1 MFILYLTILFAQF
14 GFSQSRIQNHE
25 NAVSAISKLN
35 FFKNGRGMIISPDMI
50 KLYDQI
56 GKRFG
61 IGAEDAGILNK
72 RWGVNLV
79 DKKIQGIF
87 TEDYKGMKI
96 GVLGCVACHSGK
108 AAGQYIVGL
117 GNKTI
122 DVGQIGQDVYL
133 AQLLWGQV
141 PRPNNPVFNEIHN
154 RALEFTKGLSNQK
167 VTNETQGLVPTS
179 LIRSWFYKVQNQ
191 NFPED
196 TPKGLVKV
204 PHLWGYGEKRKSGS
218 FTDGEGDGT
227 LPGWAI
233 AVELYAGQ
241 TVENVRT
248 YLEKVHAAEDYL
260 SDLLPPK
267 YPFEVN
273 KLSAVRG
280 EKIFLQACSKCHGTY
295 ERDADNLPIF
305 KESKHIPLRIV
316 QTDSKRLD
324 ALTPELYDLIAS
336 GPLND
341 IMKTHPQQE
350 KGYVA
355 PLLWG
360 IWSRFPYLHNGSV
373 PTIMD
378 LLSPP
383 SSRPNIFSLFKAGEK
398 ERFDPINLGLKKSIK
413 EALKSDRSTYDTSRP
428 GHSNQGH
435 YFKSFDALTAA
446 DKSDLIEY
454 LKTL

>member
-1 MFILYLTILFAQF
+1 MTILLSLLFF
-14 GFSQSRIQNHE
+14 CNTVFSQSRVENHDH
-25 NAVSAISKLN
+25 AVKALSNLN

-56 GKRFG
+56 GKKYG
-61 IGAEDAGILNK
+61 IGAQDAGILNK

-79 DKKIQGIF
+79 DKKIKGIF

-108 AAGQYIVGL
+108 AAGEYIVGL

-133 AQLLWGQV
+133 AQLLWGQI
-141 PRPNNPVFNEIHN
+141 PRPNNLEFNKIHN

-191 NFPED
+191 HFPEE

-248 YLEKVHAAEDYL
+248 YLDKVHAAEDYL

-267 YPFEVN
+267 YPFTIN
-273 KLSAVRG
+273 KESAIRG
-280 EKIFLQACSKCHGTY
+280 EKIFSQTCSKCHGTY
-295 ERDADNLPIF
+295 ERDSNGLPIYTA
-305 KESKHIPLRIV
+305 SKHIPLRIV

-341 IMKTHPQQE
+341 IMKTHPQDE

-360 IWSRFPYLHNGSV
+360 VWARFPYLHNGSV
-373 PTIMD
+373 PTITD
-378 LLSPP
+378 LLSHPDQ
-383 SSRPNIFSLFKAGEK
+383 RPKIFSLFKAGER
-398 ERFDPINLGLKKSIK
+398 ERFDEKNLGIIKSIIDPR
-413 EALKSDRSTYDTSRP
+413 KSDRSTYDTSRS

-435 YFKSFDALTAA
+435 YFKSFETLSPA